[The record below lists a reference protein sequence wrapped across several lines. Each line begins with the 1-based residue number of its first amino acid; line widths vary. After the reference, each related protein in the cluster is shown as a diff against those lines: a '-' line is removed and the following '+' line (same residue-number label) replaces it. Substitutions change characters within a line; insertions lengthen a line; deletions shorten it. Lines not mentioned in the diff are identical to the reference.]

1 MTLDPTPH
9 VMSKIIDTLVIY
21 QENGLPHEKVVEIPA
36 GLSNTEFLNF
46 VHASIGESA
55 NIINIINIDSV
66 NRQKPTAPAEGG
78 EKRSFSGGR
87 PERRSDSRPSF
98 GGGASRPYG

>member
-55 NIINIINIDSV
+55 NIINIINIEAIKTILLMV
-66 NRQKPTAPAEGG
+66 FPIFFICTF
-78 EKRSFSGGR
+78 SF
-87 PERRSDSRPSF
+87 
-98 GGGASRPYG
+98 